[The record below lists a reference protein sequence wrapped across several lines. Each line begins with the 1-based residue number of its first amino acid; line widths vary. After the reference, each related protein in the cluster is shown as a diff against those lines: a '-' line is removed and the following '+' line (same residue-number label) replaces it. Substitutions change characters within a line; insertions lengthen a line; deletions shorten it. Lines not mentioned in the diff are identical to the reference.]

1 MMNLQNIC
9 FKQVI
14 VKKMLKTDII
24 RKDDEN

>member
-1 MMNLQNIC
+1 MNLQNIC